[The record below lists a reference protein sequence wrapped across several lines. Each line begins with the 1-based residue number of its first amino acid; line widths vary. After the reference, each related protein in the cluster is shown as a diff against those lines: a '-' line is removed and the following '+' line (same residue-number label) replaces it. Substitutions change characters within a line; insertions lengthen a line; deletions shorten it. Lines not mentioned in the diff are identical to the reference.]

1 MHDESRLVSLLQNRD
16 KEGMN
21 TLYDNYSHSLFGV
34 IFKVV
39 NNQELAE
46 DVLQDCFIKIWQK
59 IDAYDSSKGRLFTWM
74 LNIARNLAI
83 DVRRS
88 KSFKK
93 SQKVQSIDN
102 DVYKNSAQVDSINVN
117 TIGVT
122 EIVDKLDEKY
132 KILVDLIYFQG
143 YTQKEVSDELD
154 IPLGTVKTR
163 IKSAMNILK
172 EIVN

>member
-1 MHDESRLVSLLQNRD
+1 MHDESQLVNLLQSRN

-21 TLYDNYSHSLFGV
+21 SLYDNYSHSLFGV
-34 IFKVV
+34 IYKVV
-39 NNQELAE
+39 DNQELAE
-46 DVLQDCFIKIWQK
+46 DVLQDCFVKIWQK
-59 IDAYDSSKGRLFTWM
+59 IDSYDSSKGRLFTWM

-102 DVYKNSAQVDSINVN
+102 DVYKNSAQVEAINVD
-117 TIGVT
+117 TIGIT
-122 EIVDKLDEKY
+122 EIVEKLDEKY
-132 KILVDLIYFQG
+132 KVLVDLVYFQG
-143 YTQKEVSDELD
+143 YTQKEVSEELE